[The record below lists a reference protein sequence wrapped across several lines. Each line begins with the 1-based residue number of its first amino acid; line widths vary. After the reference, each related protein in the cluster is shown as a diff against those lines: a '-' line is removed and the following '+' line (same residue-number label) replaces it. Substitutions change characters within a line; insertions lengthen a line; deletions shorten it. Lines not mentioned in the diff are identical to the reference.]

1 MRGVSRNNRIKSG
14 TMTKKELI
22 RALER
27 FDDNDEIK
35 VATEKA
41 VRGAN
46 RFNVTKIVDGP
57 LGIYLYIYL

>member
-1 MRGVSRNNRIKSG
+1 
-14 TMTKKELI
+14 MTKKELI